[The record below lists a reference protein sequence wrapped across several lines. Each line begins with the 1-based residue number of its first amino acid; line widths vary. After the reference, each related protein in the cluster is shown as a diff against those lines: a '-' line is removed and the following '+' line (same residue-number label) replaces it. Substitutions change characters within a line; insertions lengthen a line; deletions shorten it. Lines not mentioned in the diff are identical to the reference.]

1 MIDDFGISKS
11 TLTILLDIRN
21 PYSYLGIEPA
31 LALAQVCRLEINW
44 LPLTSKPLNAPS
56 LPHADD
62 DRGLR
67 HRRSRAEAM
76 ANEIAVYAD
85 AQGLEIRDYYRDP
98 DPDLFNQCWLWLR
111 ERDPKLIASFLRE
124 AFKAYWASELDLS
137 RVAAIEATLTA
148 AGAQHSGLQDWLQE
162 HGPTRAAALREVVGD
177 HGRFGMPCYLLE
189 DEILYGRQHLPL
201 IRWMLNE
208 RKGRAPI

>member
-1 MIDDFGISKS
+1 MIDDFGISRS

-31 LALAQVCRLEINW
+31 LALAEECGLTINW
-44 LPLTSKPLNAPS
+44 LPLTAQPLNAPS
-56 LPHADD
+56 LPRADD

-98 DPDLFNQCWLWLR
+98 DPDLFHQCWLWLR
-111 ERDPKLIASFLRE
+111 ERNPGLIAAFLRE
-124 AFKAYWASELDLS
+124 AFKAYWASQLNLS
-137 RVAAIEATLTA
+137 QVAAIEVTLTS
-148 AGAQHSGLQDWLQE
+148 AGTSCSALHYWLQE
-162 HGPTRAAALREVVGD
+162 HGPTRAAALCEIVGD
-177 HGRFGMPCYLLE
+177 HGRYGMPCYLIE

-208 RKGRAPI
+208 RKGHPPI